1 MGQALIQGAFSQQ
14 DVTGQE
20 KCRRKSIGTND
31 VDVILTG
38 FVVDEPQDDESQK
51 RDCQSE

>member
-14 DVTGQE
+14 DVTGKE
-20 KCRRKSIGTND
+20 KCRRKSISTND

-38 FVVDEPQDDESQK
+38 FAMDEPKHDEHK
-51 RDCQSE
+51 KSERQCD